1 MSRLLYLKASPRD
14 RSHSVAVADAF
25 VTAWRAANPTADV
38 TARDL
43 FRIDLPSFDGPALQG
58 KYNIM
63 HGLPYSPEEK
73 QAWSKVTDII
83 EDFASF
89 DRYVLAVPMWNFM
102 IPYRLKHF
110 IDIIC
115 QPTLTFMPKP
125 DGTYEG
131 LLTGKK
137 VFVAYA
143 RGGVYPPGTPA
154 DAINF
159 QAHYLE
165 FILGFMGLTDIRS
178 VAVEGTLMGKETAD
192 ANRAVAL
199 DKART
204 LAATF

>member
-14 RSHSVAVADAF
+14 RSHSVALADDF
-25 VTAWRAANPTADV
+25 VSVWQAANPAATV
-38 TARDL
+38 TVRDL
-43 FRIDLPSFDGPALQG
+43 FRVELSPFDGPALQG

-63 HGLPYSPEEK
+63 HGLPYSPDEK
-73 QAWSKVTDII
+73 RAWSQVTDII

-89 DRYVLAVPMWNFM
+89 DRYVLAVPMWNFN

-125 DGTYEG
+125 DGSYEG
-131 LLTGKK
+131 LLTGRK

-154 DAINF
+154 DSINF
-159 QAHYLE
+159 QARYLE

-178 VAVEGTLMGKETAD
+178 VAVEGTLGDKEALA
-192 ANRAVAL
+192 ANSENAHA
-199 DKART
+199 KART

>member
-1 MSRLLYLKASPRD
+1 MSRLLYLKTSPRD
-14 RSHSVAVADAF
+14 RSHSVALADVFVA
-25 VTAWRAANPTADV
+25 AWQAANPAASV
-38 TARDL
+38 TTRDL
-43 FRIDLPSFDGPALQG
+43 FRIELPPFDGPALQG

-73 QAWSKVTDII
+73 KAWSQVTDII

-89 DRYVLAVPMWNFM
+89 DRYVLAVPMWNFN

-125 DGTYEG
+125 DGSYEG
-131 LLTGKK
+131 LLTGRK

-159 QAHYLE
+159 QARYLE
-165 FILGFMGLTDIRS
+165 FILGFMGLSDIRS
-178 VAVEGTLMGKETAD
+178 VAVEGTLGDKETLA
-192 ANRAVAL
+192 ANRENAHA
-199 DKART
+199 KART
-204 LAATF
+204 LAETF